1 MKKYILVLVAL
12 FTQTLFAATDAQIIE
27 HFKSTI
33 QVPNISIEVV
43 SRKGVEGI
51 DGMDFVTLN
60 LSDGTRSQK
69 LSIFTKEDLI
79 FPDVIS
85 IKQGGSI
92 KEMMEMAE
100 LQKKLSA
107 LYKKE
112 DKKNI
117 ITLGNDPKKETLVIF
132 TDPECPYCRQELA
145 QIEQRL
151 TTNNLKLIFTP
162 VHERSSLE
170 KSVIIYNE
178 ASKVKSDA
186 EKIKILKKYYDENVK
201 YEQKISDAEVA
212 HIDEL
217 KAKYFGAGIK
227 GVPFIVREKELL
239 K

>member
-1 MKKYILVLVAL
+1 MKKVILFVAS
-12 FTQTLFAATDAQIIE
+12 FFAANLFAATDAQIIN
-27 HFKSTI
+27 HFKATI

-43 SRKGVEGI
+43 ERHSVEGVA
-51 DGMDFVTLN
+51 GMDFVTLN

-69 LSIFTKEDLI
+69 LSIFTKDDLI

-100 LQKKLSA
+100 LQKKMSV

-117 ITLGNDPKKETLVIF
+117 LTIGNDAKKETIVIF
-132 TDPECPYCRQELA
+132 TDPECPYCRQELEG
-145 QIEQRL
+145 IEERL
-151 TTNNLKLIFTP
+151 KTNNVKIIFTP

-170 KSVIIYNE
+170 KSVLIYNE

-186 EKIKILKKYYDENVK
+186 EKIKIMRKYYDENVK
-201 YEQKISDAEVA
+201 YDQKVSDAEIA
-212 HIDEL
+212 RIEEL
-217 KAKYFGAGIK
+217 KQKYFGAGIK

>member
-1 MKKYILVLVAL
+1 MKKYLLTLVAL
-12 FTQTLFAATDAQIIE
+12 FSTTLFAATDAQIVE
-27 HFKSTI
+27 HFKSTV
-33 QVPNISIEVV
+33 QVPNITITIV
-43 SRKGVEGI
+43 SRKPVEGI
-51 DGMDFVTLN
+51 DGMDFVTLS

-69 LSIFTKEDLI
+69 LSIFTKDDLI

-107 LYKKE
+107 IYKKE
-112 DKKNI
+112 EKKNVI
-117 ITLGNDPKKETLVIF
+117 SLGNDPKKETLVVF

-178 ASKVKSDA
+178 TSKVKTDA
-186 EKIKILKKYYDENVK
+186 DKIKILKKYYDENVK
-201 YEQKISDAEVA
+201 YEQKISDADVA
-212 HIDEL
+212 HIDAL
-217 KAKYFGAGIK
+217 KLKYFGAGIK
-227 GVPFIVREKELL
+227 GVPFIVKEKELL

>member
-1 MKKYILVLVAL
+1 MKKHLLWLVAL
-12 FTQTLFAATDAQIIE
+12 FTSSLFAATDAEIVE

-33 QVPNISIEVV
+33 QVPNITIEVV
-43 SRKGVEGI
+43 SRQKVDGI

-60 LSDGTRSQK
+60 LSDGKRSQK

-92 KEMMEMAE
+92 KDMMEMAE
-100 LQKKLSA
+100 LQKKLSP
-107 LYKKE
+107 LYQKE

-117 ITLGNDPKKETLVIF
+117 VALGNDPKKDTLVVF

-151 TTNNLKLIFTP
+151 TTHNLRLIFTP

-170 KSVIIYNE
+170 KSVLIYNE
-178 ASKVKSDA
+178 TSKVKSDA
-186 EKIKILKKYYDENVK
+186 GKIKILKKYYDESVK
-201 YEQKISDAEVA
+201 YDQKISDKEVGY
-212 HIDEL
+212 IDEL

>member
-1 MKKYILVLVAL
+1 MKKWLFLVVS
-12 FTQTLFAATDAQIIE
+12 FYTSSLFAATDTQIIN

-33 QVPNISIEVV
+33 PVPNIMVDVV
-43 SRKGVEGI
+43 ARQSVDGI
-51 DGMDFVTLN
+51 AGMDFVTLN
-60 LSDGTRSQK
+60 LSDGTRAQK
-69 LSIFTKEDLI
+69 LSIFTKDDLI

-100 LQKKLSA
+100 LQKKMSV

-117 ITLGNDPKKETLVIF
+117 LSIGNDAKKETIVIF
-132 TDPECPYCRQELA
+132 TDPECPYCRQELDG
-145 QIEQRL
+145 IEERL
-151 TTNNLKLIFTP
+151 KTNNIKIIFTP

-170 KSVIIYNE
+170 KSVLIYNE
-178 ASKVKSDA
+178 AAKAKNDA
-186 EKIKILKKYYDENVK
+186 EKIKIMRKYYDENVK
-201 YEQKISDAEVA
+201 YDQKISDAEVA
-212 HIDEL
+212 RIDEL
-217 KAKYFGAGIK
+217 KLKYFGAGVK

>member
-1 MKKYILVLVAL
+1 MKKYLLSLVAL
-12 FTQTLFAATDAQIIE
+12 FSTTLFAATDAQIVD

-33 QVPNISIEVV
+33 QVPNITIEVI

-60 LSDGTRSQK
+60 LSDGQRSQK

-112 DKKNI
+112 EKKNI
-117 ITLGNDPKKETLVIF
+117 VMLGNDPKKETLVVF
-132 TDPECPYCRQELA
+132 TDPECPYCRQELD

-170 KSVIIYNE
+170 KSVLIYTE
-178 ASKVKSDA
+178 TAKVKSDA
-186 EKIKILKKYYDENVK
+186 EKIKILKKYYDETVK
-201 YEQKISDAEVA
+201 YDQKVSDAEVA
-212 HIDEL
+212 HINDL
-217 KAKYFGAGIK
+217 KTKYFGAGIK

>member
-1 MKKYILVLVAL
+1 MKKQLLWLVAL
-12 FTQTLFAATDAQIIE
+12 LTSTLFAATDAEIVE

-33 QVPNISIEVV
+33 QVPNITIEVV
-43 SRKGVEGI
+43 SRQKVDGI
-51 DGMDFVTLN
+51 EGMDFVTLN
-60 LSDGTRSQK
+60 LTDGKRSQK

-79 FPDVIS
+79 FPDIIS

-100 LQKKLSA
+100 LQKKLA
-107 LYKKE
+107 PLYQKE

-117 ITLGNDPKKETLVIF
+117 ITLGNDPKKETLVVF

-145 QIEQRL
+145 QVEQRL

-178 ASKVKSDA
+178 IAKVKSDA
-186 EKIKILKKYYDENVK
+186 EKLKILHKYYDENVK
-201 YEQKISDAEVA
+201 YDQKIGDKEIARIE
-212 HIDEL
+212 DL
-217 KAKYFGAGIK
+217 KTKYFGAGIK
-227 GVPFIVREKELL
+227 GVPFIVKEKELL